1 MTFEEYGENGLPVVL
16 LLHKGELNDLESK
29 AELEKLDNTYHLV
42 VPILKSGKDIPCQTE
57 ETEIS
62 EYIQRRYDGKV
73 FAVCSMTDSWKLA
86 RCVLQDNSIHSDK
99 AIMEIGCFP
108 REMIISAL
116 EEIAAP
122 VGCLAH

>member
-16 LLHKGELNDLESK
+16 LLHKGGLSDWDGK
-29 AELEKLDNTYHLV
+29 AELDNTYHLV
-42 VPILKSGKDIPCQTE
+42 VPVLTNGKDTPCQRE

-62 EYIQRRYDGKV
+62 EYVRKKYNGNV

-99 AIMEIGCFP
+99 AILEIGCFP
-108 REMIISAL
+108 GEMIISSL

-122 VGCLAH
+122 VGCLVH